1 MPVDLGSVE
10 KKLGLPNRYGLCGGM
25 SAAAADYFLAR
36 MPVPTD
42 SKAPARGSALYT
54 YLYSRQAASLGPM
67 GAMALKYGE
76 WMKLSDGEVARRTLD
91 ELPRI
96 VEMVERGE
104 VVVLGLVLE
113 GAGGAPWDNHQV
125 LAYGVV
131 RRGGGTDVKVYD
143 PNYPKADDVVIRVM
157 DDGRAARMGPGTRGR
172 TVRGVFRMPYEPA
185 VPRADEK

>member
-1 MPVDLGSVE
+1 
-10 KKLGLPNRYGLCGGM
+10 M

-42 SKAPARGSALYT
+42 SKAPARGSSLYT

-96 VEMVERGE
+96 LEMVERGD
-104 VVVLGLVLE
+104 GG
-113 GAGGAPWDNHQV
+113 GAGAGSGGGWGA
-125 LAYGVV
+125 
-131 RRGGGTDVKVYD
+131 RRGTITRCWRTALCGAG
-143 PNYPKADDVVIRVM
+143 A
-157 DDGRAARMGPGTRGR
+157 GRM
-172 TVRGVFRMPYEPA
+172 
-185 VPRADEK
+185 